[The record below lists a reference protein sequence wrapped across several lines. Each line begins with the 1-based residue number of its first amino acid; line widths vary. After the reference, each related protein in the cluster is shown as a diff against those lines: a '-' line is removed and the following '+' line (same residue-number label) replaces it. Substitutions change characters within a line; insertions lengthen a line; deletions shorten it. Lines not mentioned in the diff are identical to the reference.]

1 MALAKL
7 KTDKSADAFR
17 SIGEAASE
25 LGVQT
30 HVIRYWETKFPGHVK
45 PLKRR
50 DGRRFF
56 KPEDLEA
63 LRAIQALVHVQ
74 GMTLKGARTLL
85 EDQGI
90 EAVLAGDIRLAGSA
104 DDAKPSPA
112 KTLQDTVR
120 AAFDAD
126 DETAPAL
133 GGRERLAA
141 MLEEMTDIKSRLD
154 AVRGRAA
161 A

>member
-1 MALAKL
+1 MALANL

-63 LRAIQALVHVQ
+63 LRAIQALVHAQ

-90 EAVLAGDIRLAGSA
+90 EAVLAGDIRLAASA

-112 KTLQDTVR
+112 KELQDTVR

-126 DETAPAL
+126 DEAAPAL

-154 AVRGRAA
+154 AVRSRAA

>member
-30 HVIRYWETKFPGHVK
+30 HVIRYWETKFPAHIK

-63 LRAIQALVHVQ
+63 LRAIQELVHTQ

-90 EAVLAGDIRLAGSA
+90 EAVLAGDIRLAASA

-112 KTLQDTVR
+112 KALQETVR
-120 AAFDAD
+120 AAFDAK
-126 DETAPAL
+126 EEGTPAL
-133 GGRERLAA
+133 EGRERLAA
-141 MLEEMTDIKSRLD
+141 MLEEMADIKSRLD
-154 AVRGRAA
+154 AVRSRAA